1 MRERISFLFS
11 VGRVVI
17 STFHRVGWG
26 VQQLFYMMGN
36 MMTIDYTNWEYAVAG
51 IVVTTVILFYTF
63 YIIPRRELRE
73 ADRARSVEEQ
83 RQGTIRSDVAI
94 IVNRAQKVSVS

>member
-1 MRERISFLFS
+1 M
-11 VGRVVI
+11 
-17 STFHRVGWG
+17 
-26 VQQLFYMMGN
+26 QQLFYTMGN

-51 IVVTTVILFYTF
+51 IIVTAVILFYTF

-73 ADRARSVEEQ
+73 ADRSRSVEEQ
-83 RQGTIRSDVAI
+83 RQETIRSDVAI